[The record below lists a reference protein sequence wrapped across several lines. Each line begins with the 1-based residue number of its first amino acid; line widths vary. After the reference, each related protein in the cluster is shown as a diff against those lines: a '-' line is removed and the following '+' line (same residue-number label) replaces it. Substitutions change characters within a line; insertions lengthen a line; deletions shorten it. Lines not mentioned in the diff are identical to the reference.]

1 MHAHSAGTR
10 QGCAQESLCAFLLC
24 SSTASRGK
32 VPKMSTL
39 CLHFYV
45 FLLCISIVFL
55 LFSAYYPLLF
65 QHYFSIMHCISLCI
79 SNDCEASQSHPYD
92 QKSKPITATKEVK
105 PFYYAYSNQTSE
117 TFSVSI
123 GYVHFCCSGLL
134 WAAAGDCRGMFL
146 AWIGPKNAI
155 FRVQNAIF
163 RVQNAI
169 TGSECHLPEV
179 QRDFSGAALQTR
191 SIGHGVT
198 KKELVLER
206 FKVQKSTPFGSV
218 LGGQKGVISL
228 SSA

>member
-1 MHAHSAGTR
+1 MLDCWNACTQCWNQAGI
-10 QGCAQESLCAFLLC
+10 LCAFLLC
-24 SSTASRGK
+24 SSTASRGT
-32 VPKMSTL
+32 MLESSNL
-39 CLHFYV
+39 CVHFYV

-105 PFYYAYSNQTSE
+105 PFYYVYSNQRSE

-146 AWIGPKNAI
+146 A
-155 FRVQNAIF
+155 
-163 RVQNAI
+163 
-169 TGSECHLPEV
+169 
-179 QRDFSGAALQTR
+179 
-191 SIGHGVT
+191 
-198 KKELVLER
+198 
-206 FKVQKSTPFGSV
+206 
-218 LGGQKGVISL
+218 
-228 SSA
+228 